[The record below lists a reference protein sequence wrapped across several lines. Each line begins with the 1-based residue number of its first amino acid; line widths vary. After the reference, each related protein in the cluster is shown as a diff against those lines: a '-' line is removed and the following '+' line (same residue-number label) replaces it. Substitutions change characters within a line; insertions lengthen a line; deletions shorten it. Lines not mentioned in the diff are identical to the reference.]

1 MYTAPLIL
9 VVIFG
14 FVVILV
20 LIDHTSKIVRE
31 RIKAKAD
38 TSRDTNFTDYDRRLE
53 KLEERIANLET
64 IVLEQERYK
73 KFSNL

>member
-31 RIKAKAD
+31 RIKAKSD
-38 TSRDTNFTDYDRRLE
+38 TSRDGNFIDYDRRLE

>member
-14 FVVILV
+14 FVIILV
-20 LIDHTSKIVRE
+20 LIDHTSKVVRE

-38 TSRDTNFTDYDRRLE
+38 TSRDDSFIDYDLRLE
-53 KLEERIANLET
+53 KLEDRIANLET

-73 KFSNL
+73 EFSNL

>member
-1 MYTAPLIL
+1 VYTAPLIL

-38 TSRDTNFTDYDRRLE
+38 TSRDGNFIDYDRRLE

>member
-14 FVVILV
+14 FVIILV
-20 LIDHTSKIVRE
+20 LIDHTSKVVRE

-38 TSRDTNFTDYDRRLE
+38 TSRDDSFIDYDLRLE
-53 KLEERIANLET
+53 KLEDRIANLET